1 MENKFLVRGEC
12 VNSRKFIQGYYF
24 DKPLLYGSNS
34 LIYLEDAKD
43 EECEDTGW
51 TDIDRRTI
59 GKFTGLTDDSEVTL
73 DEPRNIFEGDIL
85 ELQYEG
91 DVFNCVVAWE
101 ICGFLLGSEYFE
113 DSYIWLTE
121 VMESENNYH
130 WIGGAKLIGNK
141 YDNPGLLLK

>member
-1 MENKFLVRGEC
+1 MENKFLVRGKDIINKIWIK
-12 VNSRKFIQGYYF
+12 NSIIEIINDRFYINY
-24 DKPLLYGSNS
+24 
-34 LIYLEDAKD
+34 
-43 EECEDTGW
+43 CEVDFKSVG
-51 TDIDRRTI
+51 R
-59 GKFTGLTDDSEVTL
+59 FTGLTDDSEVTL
-73 DEPRNIFEGDIL
+73 DEPINIFEGDIL